1 MTPNTAEKKSKNK
14 NKQHKRKLEENTEP
28 SEVAVSVEPTKKD
41 KKNKKKNRDMSTE
54 YHQEQEFVKERETL
68 LNGSDEKS
76 EKKRQKKENLSNGS
90 AEIFEEIKKYSGH
103 GAGTGEDRESA
114 DEGVTVSGKDVND
127 SKYKALESFSEPGL
141 PDKVMECCKN
151 FDKPSPIQS
160 HSWPFLLAGRDFIG
174 IAKTGS
180 GIIFFVLLSSVKLDS
195 WLWVYVVLVN

>member
-1 MTPNTAEKKSKNK
+1 MTPNTAEKKSKK
-14 NKQHKRKLEENTEP
+14 KQHKRKLEEKTEP
-28 SEVAVSVEPTKKD
+28 SEVAVYVEPTKKD
-41 KKNKKKNRDMSTE
+41 KKNKKKSKDISTE
-54 YHQEQEFVKERETL
+54 NHQEQEFVKVSETL

-90 AEIFEEIKKYSGH
+90 AEIFEEIKKFSGH
-103 GAGTGEDRESA
+103 GVGKGEVRESA

-127 SKYKALESFSEPGL
+127 SKYRALKSFSEPGL

-180 GIIFFVLLSSVKLDS
+180 GISFVLL
-195 WLWVYVVLVN
+195 LV

>member
-1 MTPNTAEKKSKNK
+1 MTPNTSEKKSK
-14 NKQHKRKLEENTEP
+14 NKQHKRKLEEKTDP

-41 KKNKKKNRDMSTE
+41 EKNKKKKNKDKSTE
-54 YHQEQEFVKERETL
+54 YDQEKEFVKESETL
-68 LNGSDEKS
+68 LSGSDEKS
-76 EKKRQKKENLSNGS
+76 EKKRQKKNSSNGS

-103 GAGTGEDRESA
+103 GAGKGEVRESA

-127 SKYKALESFSEPGL
+127 SKYRALKSFLVPGL

-151 FDKPSPIQS
+151 FDKPSLIQS

-180 GIIFFVLLSSVKLDS
+180 GIILF
-195 WLWVYVVLVN
+195 